1 MLQSL
6 INKDNI
12 VKKEILEVILKTN
25 NSIFM
30 KKIDFILK
38 NCLKIRKIET
48 FLSSVILLNKNNY
61 FGNYSLI
68 FNKEL
73 LDSIISKDKNKFIEI
88 FSNPEKSS
96 IFNNDYLNNQQIKEI
111 KYYFELEKISYC
123 YLYHKKYYDCMY
135 KISLEKIQEL
145 KKEIYTAKNIQIE
158 TKYFSNKNTISIRKG
173 KEIIVSD
180 IIEVIFKIFENIS
193 INEKLDYY
201 VKNNYKTEYLII
213 KNYVNRFT

>member
-88 FSNPEKSS
+88 FSNPDLKQES
-96 IFNNDYLNNQQIKEI
+96 ITNLLAAIWSGCLSFGAVQ
-111 KYYFELEKISYC
+111 S
-123 YLYHKKYYDCMY
+123 
-135 KISLEKIQEL
+135 
-145 KKEIYTAKNIQIE
+145 
-158 TKYFSNKNTISIRKG
+158 TILGLSCRM
-173 KEIIVSD
+173 
-180 IIEVIFKIFENIS
+180 
-193 INEKLDYY
+193 
-201 VKNNYKTEYLII
+201 
-213 KNYVNRFT
+213 

>member
-180 IIEVIFKIFENIS
+180 IIEVIFKIFEKMS